1 MPDNDNDDLFST
13 NQPSISSL
21 LTQLRRSTL
30 TPRNR
35 LQSIHADASFVAEVA
50 SAFPTYPS
58 PSPSSSSSSASP
70 SSSGPGDDDDDAKKK
85 RQRRHRPLV
94 ANERC
99 GSWYIPPGKKD
110 GSAYFKSTDGHE
122 RAWKFSTR
130 RLNLHLI
137 DMIEENDGLYPS
149 RQTQLFL
156 PPYLPA
162 STHAQITALIPS
174 FLSSLKELNL
184 NLPTSLTKPLRPLWI
199 TQDSSLPPP
208 PPPPPPSGDSE
219 EDDDLD
225 QDQGVI
231 FQDYRPV
238 ICCTASR
245 RVVGSEVDEG
255 GYIQGAGDDTE
266 NWAMGLTPDVFWAN
280 AETLLSASDA
290 ELPELIS
297 KLVQEAKTARTAP
310 PGDGRAETQA
320 SLPRKQ
326 LTPYISVRALS
337 PLDLASPPSPPL
349 PTTPSSPSSEETKDK
364 APTECLILLTETQ
377 TPKESWFLSPT
388 LLRVGLGK
396 HKTASR
402 NLRLAL
408 PDICSFAAE
417 FLLKANNN
425 NKQQQ
430 QQQQQVANV
439 VSDDATSSDGGQQ
452 QQQQPP
458 PPLPQIVVACD
469 SGRDLSVGVALAL
482 SCYLF
487 DDKGRLR
494 DPGEGPSFTKTLVKM
509 RLGAVM
515 TAYPEA
521 NPSRNTLQS
530 VNSFLMDWRS

>member
-1 MPDNDNDDLFST
+1 MSSDDLFS

-30 TPRNR
+30 TPYNR
-35 LQSIHADASFVAEVA
+35 LKSIHADASFVAQVA
-50 SAFPTYPS
+50 SSFPTYPDSHSVSS
-58 PSPSSSSSSASP
+58 PA
-70 SSSGPGDDDDDAKKK
+70 SGPEK
-85 RQRRHRPLV
+85 RKRRNRPLV

-99 GSWYIPPGKKD
+99 GSWYIPPDKKD

-137 DMIEENDGLYPS
+137 DMIEENDGIIVVDSTRRGKRMPDALSTTIPIWCTVFNMALLPDNPLS
-149 RQTQLFL
+149 SKLFL

-162 STHAQITALIPS
+162 STHSQITALIPS

-184 NLPTSLTKPLRPLWI
+184 TLPTSLTKPLRPLWI

-208 PPPPPPSGDSE
+208 PDS
-219 EDDDLD
+219 DDDDEGLQDQD
-225 QDQGVI
+225 QDQGII

-266 NWAMGLTPDVFWAN
+266 NWALGLTPDVFWAN
-280 AETLLSASDA
+280 ATTFLSAA
-290 ELPELIS
+290 ETDVPDLIVR
-297 KLVQEAKTARTAP
+297 LVEEAKAQRQSAP
-310 PGDGRAETQA
+310 SGDANPAT
-320 SLPRKQ
+320 LPRKQ
-326 LTPYISVRALS
+326 LTPYLSVRATS
-337 PLDLASPPSPPL
+337 PLDLSTSTTTQPPSSSQQQQ
-349 PTTPSSPSSEETKDK
+349 PS
-364 APTECLILLTETQ
+364 ECLILLTETP
-377 TPKESWFLSPT
+377 TPKETWLLSPT
-388 LLRVGLGK
+388 FLRVGLGK

-408 PDICSFAAE
+408 PEICSFATT
-417 FLLKANNN
+417 FLQRQEHPNPA
-425 NKQQQ
+425 
-430 QQQQQVANV
+430 
-439 VSDDATSSDGGQQ
+439 DAADTVK
-452 QQQQPP
+452 P
-458 PPLPQIVVACD
+458 PQIVVACD

-482 SCYLF
+482 SCHLF
-487 DDKGRLR
+487 D
-494 DPGEGPSFTKTLVKM
+494 GEGRFRVPDDKVAFTKTLVKM

-515 TAYPEA
+515 TVYPET

-530 VNSFLMDWRS
+530 VNSFLMDWRN

>member
-1 MPDNDNDDLFST
+1 MPDDDDLFSH
-13 NQPSISSL
+13 QPSISSL

-35 LQSIHADASFVAEVA
+35 LQSIHADASFVAHVA
-50 SAFPTYPS
+50 SAFPTYP
-58 PSPSSSSSSASP
+58 PSSTSSSET
-70 SSSGPGDDDDDAKKK
+70 DANKKK
-85 RQRRHRPLV
+85 TRLRRNRPLV

-99 GSWYIPPGKKD
+99 GSWYIPPDKKD

-137 DMIEENDGLYPS
+137 DLIEENDGIIIVDSTRRGKRMPDALSTTIPIWCTVLNLALLPS
-149 RQTQLFL
+149 HPLSPKLFL

-184 NLPTSLTKPLRPLWI
+184 ALPTSLTKPLRPLWI
-199 TQDSSLPPP
+199 TQDSTLPPP
-208 PPPPPPSGDSE
+208 PPDSDDDDDDETGDKEE
-219 EDDDLD
+219 EDR
-225 QDQGVI
+225 GVI

-255 GYIQGAGDDTE
+255 GYIQGAADDTE

-280 AETLLSASDA
+280 TQTLLSASEA
-290 ELPELIS
+290 ELPDLIVR
-297 KLVQEAKTARTAP
+297 LVQEAKVARTASS
-310 PGDGRAETQA
+310 GDGAEDQA

-326 LTPYISVRALS
+326 LTPYISVRPLS
-337 PLDLASPPSPPL
+337 PLDFSPSPPQ
-349 PTTPSSPSSEETKDK
+349 PPTPSSPSKETEAK
-364 APTECLILLTETQ
+364 ASSSECLILLTETQ
-377 TPKESWFLSPT
+377 TPKESWLLSPT

-408 PDICSFAAE
+408 PEICSFAAQ
-417 FLLKANNN
+417 FLAANKQPLDDAVADADG
-425 NKQQQ
+425 KQQQ
-430 QQQQQVANV
+430 QQQK
-439 VSDDATSSDGGQQ
+439 
-452 QQQQPP
+452 P
-458 PPLPQIVVACD
+458 PQIVVACD
-469 SGRDLSVGVALAL
+469 SGKDLSVGVALAL

-487 DDKGRLR
+487 DDKGRVR
-494 DPGEGPSFTKTLVKM
+494 VPDGSVSFTKTLVKM

-521 NPSRNTLQS
+521 NPSRSTLQS

>member
-1 MPDNDNDDLFST
+1 MPDDDFFS

-35 LQSIHADASFVAEVA
+35 LRSIHADASFVAQVA

-58 PSPSSSSSSASP
+58 SLSSSAQA
-70 SSSGPGDDDDDAKKK
+70 GEKKG
-85 RQRRHRPLV
+85 RRIRRNRPLV

-99 GSWYIPPGKKD
+99 GSWYIPPDKKD

-137 DMIEENDGLYPS
+137 DMIEENDGIIIVDSTRRGKRMPDALSTTIPIWCTVLNLALLPS
-149 RQTQLFL
+149 HPLSPKLFL

-174 FLSSLKELNL
+174 FVSSLKELNL

-208 PPPPPPSGDSE
+208 PTDS
-219 EDDDLD
+219 DDDDEDEDQLD
-225 QDQGVI
+225 EDRGVI
-231 FQDYRPV
+231 FQDYRP
-238 ICCTASR
+238 
-245 RVVGSEVDEG
+245 
-255 GYIQGAGDDTE
+255 GAGDDTE

-280 AETLLSASDA
+280 ADALLSASEA
-290 ELPELIS
+290 ELPELIL

-310 PGDGRAETQA
+310 SGDGGAEDQA

-337 PLDLASPPSPPL
+337 PLDLAPPSS
-349 PTTPSSPSSEETKDK
+349 TPSSPSRETENRASND
-364 APTECLILLTETQ
+364 CLILLTETQ
-377 TPKESWFLSPT
+377 TPKESWRLSPT
-388 LLRVGLGK
+388 LFRVGLGK

-408 PDICSFAAE
+408 PEICSFAAG
-417 FLLKANNN
+417 FLHKT
-425 NKQQQ
+425 NKQQG
-430 QQQQQVANV
+430 ANV
-439 VSDDATSSDGGQQ
+439 VSDNIVSSDG
-452 QQQQPP
+452 QQQP
-458 PPLPQIVVACD
+458 PQIVVACD

-487 DDKGRLR
+487 DDEGRVR
-494 DPGEGPSFTKTLVKM
+494 DPDEGPSFTKTLVKM

-530 VNSFLMDWRS
+530 VNSFLMDWRI

>member
-1 MPDNDNDDLFST
+1 MSSEDIFS

-30 TPRNR
+30 TPHNR
-35 LQSIHADASFVAEVA
+35 LKSIHADAAFVAQVA
-50 SAFPTYPS
+50 SSFPAYFS
-58 PSPSSSSSSASP
+58 HSESDSAS
-70 SSSGPGDDDDDAKKK
+70 GLEKRKRKK
-85 RQRRHRPLV
+85 RPLV

-99 GSWYIPPGKKD
+99 GSWYIPPDRKD

-137 DMIEENDGLYPS
+137 DMIEKNDGCMPDALSTTIPIWCTVLNIALLPDNPLS
-149 RQTQLFL
+149 SNLFL

-162 STHAQITALIPS
+162 STHSQITALIPT

-184 NLPTSLTKPLRPLWI
+184 TFPTSLTKPLRPLWI

-208 PPPPPPSGDSE
+208 PDS
-219 EDDDLD
+219 DDDDEDQD

-231 FQDYRPV
+231 FQEYRPV

-266 NWAMGLTPDVFWAN
+266 NWALGLTPDVFWAN
-280 AETLLSASDA
+280 ITTFLSAA
-290 ELPELIS
+290 EADVPDLII
-297 KLVQEAKTARTAP
+297 KLVEEAKAQRQSAP
-310 PGDGRAETQA
+310 SGDANPAT
-320 SLPRKQ
+320 LPRKQ
-326 LTPYISVRALS
+326 LTPHLSVRAIS
-337 PLDLASPPSPPL
+337 PLDLSSPTPPPSQQQQPN
-349 PTTPSSPSSEETKDK
+349 
-364 APTECLILLTETQ
+364 ECLILLTETP
-377 TPKESWFLSPT
+377 TPKETWLLSPT

-408 PDICSFAAE
+408 TEICCSFATR
-417 FLLKANNN
+417 FLQNH
-425 NKQQQ
+425 QQTN
-430 QQQQQVANV
+430 AA
-439 VSDDATSSDGGQQ
+439 DAASTV
-452 QQQQPP
+452 QPP
-458 PPLPQIVVACD
+458 QIIVACD

-487 DDKGRLR
+487 DDEGRFR
-494 DPGEGPSFTKTLVKM
+494 VPDDKVAFTKTLVKM
-509 RLGAVM
+509 RLGTIM
-515 TAYPEA
+515 TVYPEA
-521 NPSRNTLQS
+521 NPSRSTLQS
-530 VNSFLMDWRS
+530 VNSFLMDWRN